1 MKRARGWK
9 FHVMR
14 ACLTWFTR
22 TKPAQAKVHGFYT
35 YKSVPPRHRM
45 IKFWRFLSWRKNIKK
60 KKKHGNPVWRLKRR
74 FVSSAVF
81 LFPCD
86 VYVTTRFC
94 RRQTAPGA
102 RGFLV
107 LMPLLARSHLTQAYA
122 SRPWKRRCNLM
133 LSFVFRL
140 TRVSPFTKK
149 VFGFIFCNVKMF
161 QWIAP
166 ENIYTPVLE
175 GLNPHSL
182 PTPLEILV

>member
-1 MKRARGWK
+1 MMKRAWMEIPCNESMLDLVYMYQASTSKSTRILHLQK
-9 FHVMR
+9 R
-14 ACLTWFTR
+14 NTKAQDDQILTLL
-22 TKPAQAKVHGFYT
+22 KMAQKH
-35 YKSVPPRHRM
+35 
-45 IKFWRFLSWRKNIKK
+45 L

-74 FVSSAVF
+74 FVTSAVF

-102 RGFLV
+102 R
-107 LMPLLARSHLTQAYA
+107 ARSPLTQAYA

-149 VFGFIFCNVKMF
+149 VFWFIFCNVKMF

-166 ENIYTPVLE
+166 ENIHTFFNRLC
-175 GLNPHSL
+175 
-182 PTPLEILV
+182 I

>member
-1 MKRARGWK
+1 
-9 FHVMR
+9 MR
-14 ACLTWFTR
+14 ACLTWFTC

-35 YKSVPPRHRM
+35 YKSVTPRRKM
-45 IKFWRFLSWRKNIKK
+45 IKFWRFLRWCKNIK

-74 FVSSAVF
+74 FVTSAVF

-102 RGFLV
+102 R
-107 LMPLLARSHLTQAYA
+107 ARSPLTQAYA

-149 VFGFIFCNVKMF
+149 VFWFIFCNVKMF

-166 ENIYTPVLE
+166 ENIHTFFFRLC
-175 GLNPHSL
+175 
-182 PTPLEILV
+182 I